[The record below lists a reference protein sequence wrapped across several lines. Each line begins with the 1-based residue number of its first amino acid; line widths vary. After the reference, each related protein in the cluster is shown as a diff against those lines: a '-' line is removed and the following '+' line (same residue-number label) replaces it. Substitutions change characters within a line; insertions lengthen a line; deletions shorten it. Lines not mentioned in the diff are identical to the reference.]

1 MKKLLSYFLQG
12 MLFIAPV
19 AITIYVVYSLFVS
32 LDDTVNDLVEN
43 VAGFRLRG
51 LGFVLVIVLL
61 TVVGYFSSNLFI
73 RQIFNFF
80 EDLMTRT
87 PFIKILYTA
96 LKDLFSAVMSDRRK
110 FNRPVLININKSTGL
125 QKLGFIT
132 QNDLTGLG
140 IKDKIAVYLPHSYAF
155 SGNIFLINHSEVT
168 PLEISTIDAMK
179 FIVSGGVTNVE
190 LQAEKSEL

>member
-1 MKKLLSYFLQG
+1 MNQ
-12 MLFIAPV
+12 
-19 AITIYVVYSLFVS
+19 ITIL
-32 LDDTVNDLVEN
+32 
-43 VAGFRLRG
+43 LRG

-155 SGNIFLINHSEVT
+155 ST
-168 PLEISTIDAMK
+168 K
-179 FIVSGGVTNVE
+179 
-190 LQAEKSEL
+190 